1 MVLSLNS
8 ACVGHIRGS
17 ELSRGAI
24 FELVFLPTPA
34 SFACFADTI
43 GFKSPKKIR
52 TPLWIQEED
61 RRVEWSFF
69 ILVKVDMAN
78 ITICKSEK
86 NFTVVWEFKFLLAMV
101 IS

>member
-69 ILVKVDMAN
+69 ILVKDKVAN
-78 ITICKSEK
+78 NTH
-86 NFTVVWEFKFLLAMV
+86 FQM
-101 IS
+101 

>member
-1 MVLSLNS
+1 MVLSLYS

-69 ILVKVDMAN
+69 ILVKDKVAN
-78 ITICKSEK
+78 NTL
-86 NFTVVWEFKFLLAMV
+86 FQM
-101 IS
+101 

>member
-24 FELVFLPTPA
+24 FELVFLPTPT

-52 TPLWIQEED
+52 TTLWIQEED

-69 ILVKVDMAN
+69 VLARFDMAK

-86 NFTVVWEFKFLLAMV
+86 TLQLIWEFEFLPAML

>member
-34 SFACFADTI
+34 SFADTI

-61 RRVEWSFF
+61 RRVEWSFST
-69 ILVKVDMAN
+69 LEKVKVAN
-78 ITICKSEK
+78 DTH
-86 NFTVVWEFKFLLAMV
+86 FQM
-101 IS
+101 

>member
-1 MVLSLNS
+1 MVLSLNL

-24 FELVFLPTPA
+24 FELVFLPTPT

-61 RRVEWSFF
+61 RRVEWSFST
-69 ILVKVDMAN
+69 LVKVKVAN
-78 ITICKSEK
+78 NTH
-86 NFTVVWEFKFLLAMV
+86 FQM
-101 IS
+101 

>member
-61 RRVEWSFF
+61 RRAMWSFST
-69 ILVKVDMAN
+69 LAKVDTA
-78 ITICKSEK
+78 K
-86 NFTVVWEFKFLLAMV
+86 NCSPQM
-101 IS
+101 